1 MKTVIEELKQRMLT
15 KSAEVRRYKQ
25 KIEQLKQ
32 NRIFYFDQKKMY
44 AEFSEGRVKPNNIP
58 NAEESKRLCGDI
70 WNVREGHN
78 REAEWLKYLK
88 NKLGSDKQLQ
98 ERTIIS
104 LGKVRK
110 QCRKMPSW
118 KP

>member
-1 MKTVIEELKQRMLT
+1 MIEELKQRMLT

-44 AEFSEGRVKPNNIP
+44 AEFNEGRVKANDVP

-88 NKLGSDKQLQ
+88 NKLGNDKQLQ
-98 ERTIIS
+98 ERMIIS
-104 LGKVRK
+104 LGKVTK
-110 QCRKMPSW
+110 QCRKMPNW